1 MGDKET
7 TNLNV
12 KIVNNLYIQIKT
24 IQKIE
29 NLKLPQ
35 IVEDSIRLYLEK
47 YYKEKDCGYNVD
59 NVDKEELWLKF
70 I

>member
-12 KIVNNLYIQIKT
+12 KISNNLYIQIKT

-29 NLKLPQ
+29 SLKIPQ
-35 IVEDSIRLYLEK
+35 IVEDAIKLYLEK

-59 NVDKEELWLKF
+59 KKEDDF
-70 I
+70 